1 MKYWLHRG
9 DTNIRAVKK
18 KEASKA
24 QYFWYFCQ
32 SDRFIN
38 HIVQIFLL
46 CICCLIHTHTHTY
59 PVCTLLRNMSRGELY
74 VLSF

>member
-38 HIVQIFLL
+38 HSTNISTMHMLFNT
-46 CICCLIHTHTHTY
+46 HTHTHI
-59 PVCTLLRNMSRGELY
+59 LFALLY
-74 VLSF
+74 VMH